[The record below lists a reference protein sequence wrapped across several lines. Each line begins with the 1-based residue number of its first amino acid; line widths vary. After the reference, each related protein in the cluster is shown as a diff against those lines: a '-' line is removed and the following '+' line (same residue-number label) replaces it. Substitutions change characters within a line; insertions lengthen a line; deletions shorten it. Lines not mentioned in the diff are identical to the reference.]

1 MKHHVLI
8 SAFVALAISSM
19 SGQMVSAH
27 GSSNPP
33 AGTADPTRYFAVT
46 GPSTGAAAN
55 KPVARVNGT
64 VLTDHDL
71 QREEFAIFPYARQ
84 HSGIPKGMEPQIRKG
99 AMQMIV
105 FEELVYQEAERQK
118 LTIPQARM
126 EQAMAQFRKQ
136 FATPDEYKEFMK
148 VELGGSQELLQA
160 KIRRSLLI
168 EAYLKQTVQDKST
181 VTLAEAKA
189 YYDKNPA
196 KFRTPES
203 YSIQSISTIPPANAT
218 AAQLQEAKKHAQEA
232 LVLAKATKNYEQ
244 FGVLAEKISE
254 DDYHVMMGDHKAV
267 DKANLPPQVLQVL
280 QTMKAGQ
287 ISDLIQIDNFYT
299 ILRLNAH
306 NAAGIKSFDDVKD
319 SVRKELETQKT
330 EQLRVALD
338 KKLRANA
345 KVEEL

>member
-1 MKHHVLI
+1 MKHRILICTVVLLT
-8 SAFVALAISSM
+8 VSSM

-27 GSSNPP
+27 GSKNPP
-33 AGTADPTRYFAVT
+33 AATADPNRYFAASV
-46 GPSTGAAAN
+46 PSQAALA
-55 KPVARVNGT
+55 KPVARVNGA
-64 VLTDHDL
+64 VLTDRDL
-71 QREEFAIFPYARQ
+71 VREEYAIFPYARQ
-84 HSGIPKGMEPQIRKG
+84 HSGIPKGMEPEIRKG

-136 FATPDEYKEFMK
+136 FPSPDEYNQFMK
-148 VELGGSQELLQA
+148 AELGGSQELLRA

-168 EAYLKQTVQDKST
+168 DAYLKQAVQDKST

-189 YYDKNPA
+189 YYDKNPD

-232 LVLAKATKNYEQ
+232 LVQAKVTKNYEQ

-254 DDYHVMMGDHKAV
+254 DDFRVMMGDHKAV
-267 DKANLPPQVLQVL
+267 DKANLPPPVLQAL
-280 QTMKAGQ
+280 QSMKAGQ
-287 ISDLIQIDNFYT
+287 ISDSIQIDNFYT
-299 ILRLNAH
+299 VIRLNSH
-306 NAAGIKSFDDVKD
+306 NAAGMKSFDEVKD
-319 SVRKELETQKT
+319 SLRKDLETQKT

-338 KKLRANA
+338 KKLRASA

>member
-1 MKHHVLI
+1 MKHRILI
-8 SAFVALAISSM
+8 SAFVVLAVTSM

-71 QREEFAIFPYARQ
+71 QREEFAIFPYASQ

-126 EQAMAQFRKQ
+126 DQAMAQFRKQ

-148 VELGGSQELLQA
+148 VELGGSQELLH
-160 KIRRSLLI
+160 S
-168 EAYLKQTVQDKST
+168 QDT
-181 VTLAEAKA
+181 T
-189 YYDKNPA
+189 
-196 KFRTPES
+196 F
-203 YSIQSISTIPPANAT
+203 AT
-218 AAQLQEAKKHAQEA
+218 
-232 LVLAKATKNYEQ
+232 
-244 FGVLAEKISE
+244 
-254 DDYHVMMGDHKAV
+254 D
-267 DKANLPPQVLQVL
+267 
-280 QTMKAGQ
+280 
-287 ISDLIQIDNFYT
+287 
-299 ILRLNAH
+299 
-306 NAAGIKSFDDVKD
+306 
-319 SVRKELETQKT
+319 
-330 EQLRVALD
+330 
-338 KKLRANA
+338 
-345 KVEEL
+345 